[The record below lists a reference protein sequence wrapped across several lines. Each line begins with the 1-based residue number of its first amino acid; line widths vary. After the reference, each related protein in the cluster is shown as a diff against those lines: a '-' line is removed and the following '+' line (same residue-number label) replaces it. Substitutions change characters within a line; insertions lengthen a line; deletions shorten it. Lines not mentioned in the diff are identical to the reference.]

1 MMGRIGAAICV
12 LHVLLL
18 GAAQCSSSTIKIRGL
33 DPSLAEHYK
42 PQGDKFKCLDGD
54 KIIMYSLI
62 NDDFCDCFDGSDEP
76 GTTSLLFLAAAWLEG
91 ADLGAFLWGISPV
104 PNLIN
109 PKVLGCCT
117 YACVYM
123 LMLKST
129 ISTITKCQ
137 GPRRYIGL
145 CAWQILLQKQ
155 RVQATAAECLHG
167 G

>member
-1 MMGRIGAAICV
+1 MMGRIGAALCV

-76 GTTSLLFLAAAWLEG
+76 GTTSVLFLAAAWLEG
-91 ADLGAFLWGISPV
+91 ADQGAFVRGHCTSSESHQPQGLGLLHICVRVHAYAKVYNNHDHEVSGAAQVHRPV
-104 PNLIN
+104 CMAN
-109 PKVLGCCT
+109 
-117 YACVYM
+117 
-123 LMLKST
+123 ST
-129 ISTITKCQ
+129 AKTEGTRHSC
-137 GPRRYIGL
+137 
-145 CAWQILLQKQ
+145 
-155 RVQATAAECLHG
+155 
-167 G
+167 